1 MQNLNQYNPE
11 NFKKIFSQTDIYAKL
26 INDFDFVTFD
36 NTFNHHASR
45 GTPREWYGN
54 NKKKTIFSAV
64 PFYYLEF
71 LTRHNPSKIYDVGC
85 GWNIFKKYIPNIIG
99 IAGEPAGS
107 PHFYGD
113 EYGFVDVNY
122 IKNHQE
128 YFESMFSINSLHFF
142 PLRYLRKTML
152 DILSMIKPDG
162 RLFLALNFARMHE
175 VDDTM
180 RHMEINEIEH
190 WMRTEVFENLPVEYE
205 VFEINLDTYDQYMDG
220 NIRMV
225 MHKNDSR

>member
-1 MQNLNQYNPE
+1 
-11 NFKKIFSQTDIYAKL
+11 
-26 INDFDFVTFD
+26 
-36 NTFNHHASR
+36 
-45 GTPREWYGN
+45 
-54 NKKKTIFSAV
+54 
-64 PFYYLEF
+64 
-71 LTRHNPSKIYDVGC
+71 
-85 GWNIFKKYIPNIIG
+85 
-99 IAGEPAGS
+99 
-107 PHFYGD
+107 
-113 EYGFVDVNY
+113 
-122 IKNHQE
+122 
-128 YFESMFSINSLHFF
+128 
-142 PLRYLRKTML
+142 ML